1 MIIKLMD
8 ICISACFL
16 FIFTMLAAIPVLVFL
31 DTDILFWVGLIGEL
45 TCWIMLPIL
54 EVIYYVKEC
63 KK

>member
-1 MIIKLMD
+1 MIDKLMS

-16 FIFTMLAAIPVLVFL
+16 FMFIMLAAIPVLVFL

-45 TCWIMLPIL
+45 GCWIMFPIL
-54 EVIYYVKEC
+54 EVIYYVKEH